1 MTATPTRL
9 PSIDASARYIRAQE
23 ATRMTRSALVVGT
36 LLFLAGSV
44 STSAHHSYAGFFDP
58 KERTVAVE
66 GQLESILYANPH
78 VVMKIR
84 AADSRVYTITWQAR
98 TWVERQAGVT
108 KSTFQVGDHLIVVG
122 SPSRDASSRE
132 VTRVREVRRPADQW
146 IWRSTTEFAKP
157 S

>member
-1 MTATPTRL
+1 
-9 PSIDASARYIRAQE
+9 
-23 ATRMTRSALVVGT
+23 MTRNVLAVVALVA
-36 LLFLAGSV
+36 LAGGV
-44 STSAHHSYAGFFDP
+44 SASAHHSYAGFFDP

-78 VVMKIR
+78 VIMKIR
-84 AADSRVYTITWQAR
+84 AADSTIYTITWQAR

-108 KSTFQVGDHLIVVG
+108 KSTFQIGDHLIVIG
-122 SPSRDASSRE
+122 SPSRDATSRE
-132 VTRVREVRRPADQW
+132 VTLVREVRRPADQW

>member
-1 MTATPTRL
+1 
-9 PSIDASARYIRAQE
+9 
-23 ATRMTRSALVVGT
+23 MTRRVLAAVALVVLVGGVR
-36 LLFLAGSV
+36 A
-44 STSAHHSYAGFFDP
+44 SAHHSYAGFFDP

-78 VVMKIR
+78 VVMKLR
-84 AADSRVYTITWQAR
+84 AADSTIYTITWQAR

-108 KSTFQVGDHLIVVG
+108 KSTFQIGDHLIVIG
-122 SPSRDASSRE
+122 SPSRDATSRE
-132 VTRVREVRRPADQW
+132 VTLVREVRRPADQW

>member
-1 MTATPTRL
+1 
-9 PSIDASARYIRAQE
+9 
-23 ATRMTRSALVVGT
+23 MTRSVLAVVALVA
-36 LLFLAGSV
+36 LAGGASA
-44 STSAHHSYAGFFDP
+44 SAHHSYAGFFDP

-66 GQLESILYANPH
+66 GQLEGILYANPH

-84 AADSRVYTITWQAR
+84 VADSTIYTITWQAR

-108 KSTFQVGDHLIVVG
+108 KSTFQIGDHLVVIG
-122 SPSRDASSRE
+122 SPSRDSTSRE
-132 VTRVREVRRPADQW
+132 VTLVREVRRPADQW

>member
-1 MTATPTRL
+1 MTHNVLAVV
-9 PSIDASARYIRAQE
+9 
-23 ATRMTRSALVVGT
+23 ALVALVGGVR
-36 LLFLAGSV
+36 A
-44 STSAHHSYAGFFDP
+44 SAHHSYAGFFDP

-66 GQLESILYANPH
+66 GELESILYANPH

-84 AADSRVYTITWQAR
+84 AADSTIYTITWQAR

-108 KSTFQVGDHLIVVG
+108 KATFQIGDHLIVIG
-122 SPSRDASSRE
+122 SPSRDSTSHE
-132 VTRVREVRRPADQW
+132 VTLVREVRRPADQW